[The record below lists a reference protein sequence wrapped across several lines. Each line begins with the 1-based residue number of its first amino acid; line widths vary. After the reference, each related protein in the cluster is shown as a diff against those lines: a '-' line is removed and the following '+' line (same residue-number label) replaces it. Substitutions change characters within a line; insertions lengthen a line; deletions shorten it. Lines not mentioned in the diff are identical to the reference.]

1 MREVRPLS
9 HCDGVVSIPG
19 SKSYTHRAL
28 ILSSLADGESV
39 LINALRCEDTEYTTQ
54 ALIKFGIPVFWESD
68 CVRVLGRGGKFK
80 TTDERIDVGNSGASM
95 RFLTALAALKKGITL
110 LDGNER
116 MRKRPI
122 GELLNGLGELG
133 VKAYS
138 QKGDDCPPVIVE
150 SQGLKGGTVRIK
162 GRESSQFLSGLLM
175 VAPYALRD
183 VNIEVT
189 SPLASKP
196 YVDIT
201 QDVMSAFGVKIQSQR
216 YRSFFVKAGQGYLPQ
231 KYPIEG
237 DASNASY
244 FFSAAAV
251 CRGGVKVKSLNP
263 VTIQGDIGFLE
274 ILERMGCRVSRGSNW
289 VEVLG
294 GELHGIEM
302 DMNEMPDLVPTLAIT
317 SAFARGKTVIQNIGH
332 LRFKES
338 DRIHALAVEL
348 SKMGIRVKEGED
360 WLEIEGGKPHGAEIE
375 TYNDHRLV
383 MSFAIAGLAV
393 PGVKI
398 KGERCVDKSFPEF
411 WETLQGL
418 HNPPISPL
426 S

>member
-1 MREVRPLS
+1 MIEIKPLH
-9 HCDGVVSIPG
+9 HCNAVITIPG

-39 LINALRCEDTEYTTQ
+39 LINALRCEDTEHTAE
-54 ALIKFGIPVFWESD
+54 ALKKFGVPVSWESD
-68 CVRVLGRGGKFK
+68 HIQVLGRGGKFEASE
-80 TTDERIDVGNSGASM
+80 DRIDVGNSGASM

-110 LDGNER
+110 LDGSER

-122 GELLNGLGELG
+122 GELLNGLEELG

-138 QKGDDCPPVIVE
+138 KKGDGYPPVIVE
-150 SQGLKGGTVRIK
+150 SQGLKGGTARVK
-162 GRESSQFLSGLLM
+162 GEESSQFLSGLLM
-175 VAPYALRD
+175 VAPYAQKD

-189 SPLASKP
+189 GSLASKP

-201 QDVMSAFGVKIQSQR
+201 QDVMSAFGAEIKNQG
-216 YRSFFVKAGQGYLPQ
+216 YRSFFIKMGQRYLPQ
-231 KYPIEG
+231 KYRIEG

-251 CRGGVKVKSLNP
+251 CRGRVKVENLKP

-274 ILERMGCRVSRGSNW
+274 ILERMGCRVTRGSDW
-289 VEVLG
+289 IEVLG

-302 DMNEMPDLVPTLAIT
+302 DMNEMPDLVPTLAVT
-317 SAFARGKTVIQNIGH
+317 AAFAQGKTVIRNIGH

-338 DRIHALAVEL
+338 DRLHALAVEL
-348 SKMGIRVKEGED
+348 SKMGIRIKEGED
-360 WLEIEGGKPHGAEIE
+360 GLEMDGGKPHGAEIE
-375 TYNDHRLV
+375 TYDDHRMA
-383 MSFAIAGLAV
+383 MSFAVAGLAV

-398 KGERCVDKSFPEF
+398 KGERCVDKSFPHF
-411 WETLQGL
+411 WEKLQNL
-418 HNPPISPL
+418 Y
-426 S
+426 

>member
-1 MREVRPLS
+1 MIEVKPLS
-9 HCDGVVSIPG
+9 HCNGVVTIPG

-39 LINALRCEDTEYTTQ
+39 LINALRCEDTEHTAE
-54 ALIKFGIPVFWESD
+54 ALITFGVPVSWESD
-68 CVRVLGRGGKFK
+68 HIRVLARGGKFK
-80 TTDERIDVGNSGASM
+80 ASEDRIDVGNSGASM

-110 LDGNER
+110 LDGSER

-138 QKGDDCPPVIVE
+138 QKGNNCPPVIVE
-150 SQGLKGGTVRIK
+150 SQGLKGGTARIK
-162 GRESSQFLSGLLM
+162 GEESSQFLSGLLM
-175 VAPYALRD
+175 VAPYAQKD

-189 SPLASKP
+189 GSLASKP

-201 QDVMSAFGVKIQSQR
+201 QDVMSAFGAEIKNQG
-216 YRSFFVKAGQGYLPQ
+216 YRSFFIKAGQHYLPQ
-231 KYPIEG
+231 KYRIEG

-251 CRGGVKVKSLNP
+251 CRGRVRVENMKP

-274 ILERMGCRVSRGSNW
+274 ILERMGCIVTRGGDW
-289 VEVLG
+289 IEVLG

-302 DMNEMPDLVPTLAIT
+302 DMNEMPDLVPTLAVT
-317 SAFARGKTVIQNIGH
+317 AAFARGKTVIQNIGH

-348 SKMGIRVKEGED
+348 SKMGIRIKERED
-360 WLEIEGGKPHGAEIE
+360 GLEIEGGKPHGAEIE
-375 TYNDHRLV
+375 TYDDHRMA

-411 WETLQGL
+411 WEKLQNL
-418 HNPPISPL
+418 Y
-426 S
+426 